1 VDQLLTGVQH
11 ARTIPHAVKPS
22 GDTVAITA
30 TASDGTAVS
39 LIQSLFHSFG
49 SRLRDPR
56 TGIVLHNRGSF
67 FSSDP
72 TSPNFLAPGRRP
84 AHTLM
89 PVLAEH
95 SDGTTSALGTM
106 GGRAQPQIL
115 TQLIRRSAGI
125 GPSDAVAAP
134 RFVLGGPEAGT
145 RSEVAVAEADL
156 SLRAIDDL
164 RRAGFAVRMTH
175 PHDEE
180 LGHAMIAMRA
190 ADGRVSAGADPR
202 SDGSTYTRP

>member
-1 VDQLLTGVQH
+1 LL
-11 ARTIPHAVKPS
+11 
-22 GDTVAITA
+22 
-30 TASDGTAVS
+30 
-39 LIQSLFHSFG
+39 QSLFHSFG

-72 TSPNFLAPGRRP
+72 ASANCLAPGRRP

-89 PVLAEH
+89 PVIAEH
-95 SDGTTSALGTM
+95 SDGTTSALATM

-115 TQLIRRSAGI
+115 TQLIRRSSAGV

-134 RFVLGGPEAGT
+134 RFVVGSFEAGT
-145 RSEVAVAEADL
+145 RESVALAESDL
-156 SLRAIDDL
+156 DPGTIEGL
-164 RRAGFAVRMTH
+164 RRTGVAVRMMP

-180 LGHAMIAMRA
+180 LGHAMIATRD